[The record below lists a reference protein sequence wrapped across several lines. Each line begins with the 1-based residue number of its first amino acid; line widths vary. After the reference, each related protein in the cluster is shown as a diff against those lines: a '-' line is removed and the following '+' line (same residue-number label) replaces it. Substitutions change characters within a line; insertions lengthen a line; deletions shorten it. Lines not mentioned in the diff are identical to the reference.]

1 MTPGRN
7 LKAIIGLAV
16 GIGVFSALFLW
27 WSLDSVLGHLAAAG
41 FALLWVCVF
50 ALPEQMLGAEAWR
63 RLFPSGNRPRYR
75 DTLLASWMGSAINT
89 FLPVATI
96 GGEIAKARILHLWGR
111 PGAETAATMIIEK
124 TVQAVAVLLWSLV
137 GVGCLA
143 FTVRD
148 GDTVAG
154 LLVGA
159 GVLFL
164 GIAGFVVVQVRGGFS
179 WMAEW
184 AIRRSGGRGA
194 SLVENAAEM
203 DASIRE
209 IYGHPSRLLAGVG
222 CRLAQRLILAG
233 EVVLAGALMGV
244 PIGLIEAVILKGINA
259 AFRGMSFAVP
269 AGIGIQE
276 GGFVAVG
283 ALLGHPPELMIA
295 VSLATRVREMLPN
308 VPFLVLWQGVE
319 GRFAWRR
326 RAEGSGEAE

>member
-154 LLVGA
+154 RLVGAVLNELLHGLGPTNGQVQTGPARVHPTHRAGQLSVLRAAVHFHTQAEGVVAGHFLWVVVDDALPDFIDALAIGLEGVLGLLLVGLCRGEIDA
-159 GVLFL
+159 GLSLFVVAKALEVFEDICHGSLSIGGCARGVLPF
-164 GIAGFVVVQVRGGFS
+164 
-179 WMAEW
+179 
-184 AIRRSGGRGA
+184 
-194 SLVENAAEM
+194 
-203 DASIRE
+203 
-209 IYGHPSRLLAGVG
+209 HRL
-222 CRLAQRLILAG
+222 
-233 EVVLAGALMGV
+233 
-244 PIGLIEAVILKGINA
+244 PI
-259 AFRGMSFAVP
+259 
-269 AGIGIQE
+269 
-276 GGFVAVG
+276 
-283 ALLGHPPELMIA
+283 
-295 VSLATRVREMLPN
+295 
-308 VPFLVLWQGVE
+308 
-319 GRFAWRR
+319 
-326 RAEGSGEAE
+326 